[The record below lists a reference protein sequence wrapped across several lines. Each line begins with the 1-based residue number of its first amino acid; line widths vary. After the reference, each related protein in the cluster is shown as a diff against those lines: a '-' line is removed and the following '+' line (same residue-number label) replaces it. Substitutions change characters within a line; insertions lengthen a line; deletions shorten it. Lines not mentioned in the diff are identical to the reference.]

1 MQATG
6 YGFSSMWGSI
16 IRQFVGILP
25 LAYIFG
31 KIGGLDLVWWAFPSA
46 EILGLLYYMMFMY
59 ILNKRAFS
67 KL

>member
-1 MQATG
+1 
-6 YGFSSMWGSI
+6 MWGSI